1 MSGIGA
7 LTKDEIATWLEAHD
21 AAWRAAD
28 HDAIADLF
36 SDHAVYHL
44 GPFEESWRGLAGPFR
59 GRDAIAAG
67 WLAGGIEGER
77 FQIESEIL
85 AIDGQRAVVNRRITY
100 LEADGSV
107 ESRWD
112 TCWVVDFDG
121 AGRCSEYREWFV
133 EGSVDPG

>member
-1 MSGIGA
+1 MSGDGA
-7 LTKDEIATWLEAHD
+7 LTKDGVEAWLEAHD
-21 AAWRAAD
+21 AAWRAAGR
-28 HDAIADLF
+28 DAIADLF
-36 SDHAVYHL
+36 SEDAVYHL

-77 FQIESEIL
+77 FEVESEIL
-85 AIDGQRAVVNRRITY
+85 AIDGQRAAVRRRITY

-121 AGRCSEYREWFV
+121 TGRCTEYREWYV
-133 EGSVDPG
+133 EGSAASG